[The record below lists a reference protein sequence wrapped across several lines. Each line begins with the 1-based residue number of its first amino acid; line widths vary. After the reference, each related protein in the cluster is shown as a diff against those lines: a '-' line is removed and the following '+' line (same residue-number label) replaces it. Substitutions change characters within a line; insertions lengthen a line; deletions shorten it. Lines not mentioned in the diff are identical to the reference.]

1 MSRNKAFRHVQPF
14 AGHENISLDHE
25 TVRGALNLFNPTQAR
40 FELKHPEA
48 KHPEPFDKEQD
59 EKHVR
64 VPGAVLQWRSRNN
77 RKGSSYLCGIR
88 LIVSQIAC

>member
-40 FELKHPEA
+40 FELKDLEA
-48 KHPEPFDKEQD
+48 KHPELVDKQQD

-64 VPGAVLQWRSRNN
+64 VPGAILQWRSRNN
-77 RKGSSYLCGIR
+77 RKGPSYLCEIR
-88 LIVSQIAC
+88 VIISRIAC